1 MCAIFFYFVPGLGLL
16 NVLAHWKFAKVPF
29 EENLFSGDF
38 EIEDYK
44 LLTKFSIKIYYW
56 AFLFGLGLHFVII
69 LILKMTSTY
78 FSKDLRY
85 R

>member
-1 MCAIFFYFVPGLGLL
+1 VCNFFYFVPGLGLL

-29 EENLFSGDF
+29 AENLFSGDF

-44 LLTKFSIKIYYW
+44 LLTKFSIKKYYW
-56 AFLFGLGLHFVII
+56 GFLIGLALHFFII
-69 LILKMTSTY
+69 LILKMTSKY
-78 FSKDLRY
+78 FRKDLHY